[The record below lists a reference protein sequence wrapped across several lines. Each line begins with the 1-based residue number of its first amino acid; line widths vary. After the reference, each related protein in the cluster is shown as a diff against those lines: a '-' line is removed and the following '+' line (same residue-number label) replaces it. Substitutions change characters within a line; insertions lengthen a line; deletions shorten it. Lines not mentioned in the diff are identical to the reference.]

1 MIRNIIT
8 AIAGK
13 KVAEKMGGGA
23 AGAAAVAALPFIAKR
38 GLGPLGAAL
47 TAGWVAKKALDWR
60 RRAKARDVA
69 YPDGAA
75 PVATPPAQTATP

>member
-1 MIRNIIT
+1 MLRSLIT
-8 AIAGK
+8 AIGGK
-13 KVAEKMGGGA
+13 KVAERLGGGA
-23 AGAAAVAALPFIAKR
+23 VGAAAVAALPFIAKR

-47 TAGWVAKKALDWR
+47 TAGWAAGKVLEWR
-60 RRAKARDVA
+60 RQSRLRRAT